1 MFLLD
6 IDGKETEDNFLCDP
20 NQGSPFDSVPCSC
33 DSQLIDVSGKMY
45 TLVWTCFETP
55 KVVTGI
61 CLKITEFILN
71 TICKKTG
78 WKLYIYF
85 IFS

>member
-1 MFLLD
+1 MYIFFKYLFFFFLV

-33 DSQLIDVSGKMY
+33 DSQLVEVSGKMY

-55 KVVTGI
+55 KVT
-61 CLKITEFILN
+61 LN
-71 TICKKTG
+71 K
-78 WKLYIYF
+78 
-85 IFS
+85 